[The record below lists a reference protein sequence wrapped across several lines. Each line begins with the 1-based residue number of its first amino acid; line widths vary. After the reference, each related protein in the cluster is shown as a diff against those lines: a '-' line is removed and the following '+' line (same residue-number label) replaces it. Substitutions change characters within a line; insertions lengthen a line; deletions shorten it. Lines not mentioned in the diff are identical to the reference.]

1 MKPQPIDQTIK
12 KNKEWTEAV
21 VLEEIKKWHE
31 AGKPLFSHY
40 MRKHYQELLA
50 AAVRYFGNWG
60 KAVEAAGLSYD
71 EIRRYK
77 AWSKEKIIQMIQ
89 QLYRQGTDLS
99 FRSMMLGEYAP
110 MVYAAI
116 RPNYFGSWK
125 NALLAAGLAPQDI
138 YRYKSWKNENI
149 LEEIRRLYKE
159 GADLSSKQMEKNAS
173 SLIAIAR
180 RRFGS
185 WSSAIEQAGL
195 DYDKIRNRKRW
206 SKEQII
212 QGIRSL
218 KEKGISLTS
227 TKVREVNPALFAA
240 ACKKRFFGSWK
251 KAVENALS

>member
-1 MKPQPIDQTIK
+1 MKSSHVDQFPR

-21 VLEEIKKWHE
+21 VIEEIKKWHE

-60 KAVEAAGLSYD
+60 KAVNAAGLSYD
-71 EIRRYK
+71 EIRRYR

-99 FRSMMLGEYAP
+99 FRAMMLGEYAP

-125 NALLAAGLAPQDI
+125 NALLAAGLAPEDI
-138 YRYKSWKNENI
+138 YRYKTWKNENI
-149 LEEIRRLYKE
+149 LEEIRRLYNK

-185 WSSAIEQAGL
+185 WSAAIEQAGL
-195 DYDKIRNRKRW
+195 NYDAIRNRKRW
-206 SKEQII
+206 SKELII

-218 KEKGISLTS
+218 KDQGIPLTS
-227 TKVREVNPALFAA
+227 TRIREVDPSLFAA

-251 KAVENALS
+251 KAVQSALA